1 MNTKTILNIKTDKVL
16 KIEAQKT
23 AEEFGIPLGTIMNA
37 LLRQFVRTKE
47 INLDMSPRP
56 SKLLIDAINEAESE
70 MSAMVKNDAKTSQEL
85 ISHLKNL

>member
-1 MNTKTILNIKTDKVL
+1 MNTKTILNIKTEKVL

-37 LLRQFVRTKE
+37 FLRQFVRTKE

-56 SKLLIDAINEAESE
+56 SKLLVEAIREAESE
-70 MSAMVKNDAKTSQEL
+70 MAAMTKNDAKTPQQL